1 MQYLSDRLKAV
12 RTGGP
17 DDEGREARH
26 RAVSVQQRE
35 RLLDATERIVA
46 EQGAAGATIERVA
59 KLARVSSASFYQHFE
74 GREEL
79 LLAAFDGA
87 VEEEAA
93 ALAAAVR
100 ADLPWPDQVREG
112 LRLLLA
118 AIEARP
124 QRAWMCLVESQ
135 RGGVALQERYEAG
148 LDRALPVLRQGRLLD
163 SAADDLPETLEEA
176 TAAGVAWL
184 LRERLEGGGAAG
196 IGELLP
202 QLAEIVLGPYLGGGE
217 ALRLS
222 VAGGGT

>member
-12 RTGGP
+12 NIGGP

-26 RAVSVQQRE
+26 RAVAVQQRE
-35 RLLDATERIVA
+35 RLLDAAEQVIA
-46 EQGAAGATIERVA
+46 EQGVAGTTIERVV
-59 KLARVSSASFYQHFE
+59 KLARVSSSSFYLHFE

-79 LLAAFDGA
+79 LLAAFDEA

-93 ALAAAVR
+93 AIAGAVR
-100 ADLPWPDQVREG
+100 AELPWPDQVREG

-135 RGGVALQERYEAG
+135 RGGVALQEHYETA
-148 LDRALPVLRQGRLLD
+148 LDQALPVLEQGRLLG
-163 SAADDLPETLEEA
+163 SAAGDLPETLEEA

-184 LRERLEGGGAAG
+184 LRERLEGSGAEG

-222 VAGGGT
+222 VAGRGI